1 MYLRQTLLSAG
12 HNSKLRLLGISTV
25 AGNQTVD
32 KVTLNALG
40 VVDAAGLQHISK
52 YWLFCVFSQWCL
64 SGYDPFLACP
74 ADVYKGQSRP
84 LMRPLVSLLLL
95 QLTYPVRMSMYYCAL
110 PPKMGHM
117 VNC

>member
-1 MYLRQTLLSAG
+1 MSDASVLRTAGKAALVHHAIVPAG

-40 VVDAAGLQHISK
+40 VVAAAGLQHISMFI
-52 YWLFCVFSQWCL
+52 LLCVLHAQL
-64 SGYDPFLACP
+64 SITSSWP

-84 LMRPLVSLLLL
+84 LMRPLVS
-95 QLTYPVRMSMYYCAL
+95 
-110 PPKMGHM
+110 
-117 VNC
+117 